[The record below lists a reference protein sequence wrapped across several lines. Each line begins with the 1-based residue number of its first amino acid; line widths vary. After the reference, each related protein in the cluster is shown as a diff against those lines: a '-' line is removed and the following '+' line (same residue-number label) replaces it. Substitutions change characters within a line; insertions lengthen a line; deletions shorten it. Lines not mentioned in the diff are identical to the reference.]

1 MSNTNPTVVLDSLPK
16 IIRKIP
22 SDCLESSALRS
33 VYYLVRDLSMALLL
47 VYGIANIQSWIFGPI
62 LALVLGF
69 VLTGLFVVGHDA
81 GHRSFSKST
90 KLNDFVGHLT
100 MSLTYWPF
108 HVWRLSHDIHH
119 RYTHNID
126 RDIAW
131 VPFTYEKYQTW
142 PSSMQR
148 LYLWTRSSFFFIG
161 SVFFTSYFVK
171 DALRGQRSKHFKKTE
186 QKQIQLSLA
195 VMFLWMVLSFVGAI
209 YFYGIYGFVC
219 FVLLPQ
225 LGFHFWLSTFTL
237 FHHTHNE
244 VNFMP
249 AESWSPEK
257 AQLGSTI
264 HVDYPFFVEWLCHDI
279 NWHVPHHVCVGVPH
293 YHLRR
298 AHQALKT
305 FYPEIVREEKISFS
319 LVKNV
324 IEQCQFIKSKTPP
337 DMTWISKAEK
347 EQVLRTLPEPS
358 LMG

>member
-1 MSNTNPTVVLDSLPK
+1 
-16 IIRKIP
+16 
-22 SDCLESSALRS
+22 
-33 VYYLVRDLSMALLL
+33 
-47 VYGIANIQSWIFGPI
+47 
-62 LALVLGF
+62 
-69 VLTGLFVVGHDA
+69 
-81 GHRSFSKST
+81 
-90 KLNDFVGHLT
+90 

-171 DALRGQRSKHFKKTE
+171 DALRGKRSKHFKKTE
-186 QKQIQLSLA
+186 QKQIQLSLF
-195 VMFLWMVLSFVGAI
+195 VMFLWMAVSIVGAI

-237 FHHTHNE
+237 FHHTHND

-249 AESWSPEK
+249 AESWSAEK

-264 HVDYPFFVEWLCHDI
+264 HVDYPYFVEWLCHDI
-279 NWHVPHHVCVGVPH
+279 NWHVPHHVCVGIPH
-293 YHLRR
+293 YNLRR

-305 FYPEIVREEKISFS
+305 FYPEIVREEKISLS

-337 DMTWISKAEK
+337 DMTWISKVEK
-347 EQVLRTLPEPS
+347 EQVIRTLPEPS
-358 LMG
+358 LIG